1 VALPRSAFGAP
12 PLGGAASGPAEP
24 DPRRR
29 LDVGGPAEDS
39 AALSQTLRAQLRL
52 RELILGGE
60 LEPGTRIAEL
70 ALVERLG
77 ASRTPIRMALVR
89 LQEEGLLDALPNGG
103 FAAKDFSETDIH
115 DAIEVRGTLE
125 GLAARLAAERGVSS
139 LLLADARECL
149 QHIDTLLAAPSLSE
163 ESFSGYVQHNGRFH
177 DVLAQMAGS
186 ATLMRQLERAKTL
199 PLASPN
205 SFALSRAAGALA
217 RDMLVVAQHQHH
229 AVLDAIRKREG
240 ARAQSL
246 MCEHARITQD
256 NLRQALRDHGTWA
269 QLPGAKL
276 LRRKPAS

>member
-1 VALPRSAFGAP
+1 VR
-12 PLGGAASGPAEP
+12 
-24 DPRRR
+24 
-29 LDVGGPAEDS
+29 
-39 AALSQTLRAQLRL
+39 TQLRL

-103 FAAKDFSETDIH
+103 FAARDFSETDIH

-125 GLAARLAAERGVSS
+125 GLAARLAAERGVGG
-139 LLLADARECL
+139 LLMADARDCL
-149 QHIDTLLAAPSLSE
+149 QRIDALLAAPSLSE
-163 ESFSGYVQHNGRFH
+163 TSFSGYVQHNGRFH
-177 DVLAQMAGS
+177 DLLAQMAGS
-186 ATLMRQLERAKTL
+186 QTTMRQLERAKTL
-199 PLASPN
+199 PFASPN
-205 SFALSRAAGALA
+205 SFVLSRSTGPAA

-229 AVLDAIRKREG
+229 AVLDAIRRHEG

-246 MCEHARITQD
+246 MCEHARIAHD

-269 QLPGAKL
+269 RMPGARL
-276 LRRKPAS
+276 LRRTPAS